1 MYLTS
6 CIKLVEHQFS
16 LYSGGL
22 TWMFAGRPI
31 PKEKW
36 KKYMS
41 FWSAVIWKVG
51 HTLKNQIKVML
62 QTWLGTHFFELLVD
76 IFFWVIDTLTTLDTD
91 LCKIETSRDPPKIF
105 IPIPKI
111 ESNGC
116 ARSDLLIC
124 LLIF

>member
-1 MYLTS
+1 
-6 CIKLVEHQFS
+6 
-16 LYSGGL
+16 
-22 TWMFAGRPI
+22 MFVGRPI

-41 FWSAVIWKVG
+41 FWRAVIWKVG
-51 HTLKNQIKVML
+51 STLKNQIKVML

-76 IFFWVIDTLTTLDTD
+76 IFLWIIDTLTTPDAD
-91 LCKIETSRDPPKIF
+91 FCKIERSRDPPKVF

-116 ARSDLLIC
+116 ARSDSLVC
-124 LLIF
+124 SLIF